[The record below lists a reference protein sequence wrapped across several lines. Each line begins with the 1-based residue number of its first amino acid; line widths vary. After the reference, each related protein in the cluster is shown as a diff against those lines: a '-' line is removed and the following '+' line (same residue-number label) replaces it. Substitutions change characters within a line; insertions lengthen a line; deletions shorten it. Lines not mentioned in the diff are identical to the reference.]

1 MKTKKASKKVSR
13 MDDFVAVILAHGR
26 PDKCHTFHSLRRSGY
41 TGKILILLDNEDKT
55 KDRYEELFGAENVAV
70 FDKLQVSRQYPNADN
85 FDNRRAVVYARN
97 ASFQVVKSLGYRW
110 FMQLD
115 DDYLNYRYRV
125 NEEGVYNVG
134 GMVIRNMDTVF
145 SSMLDFYL
153 DTPCT
158 SIAMSQGGDHVGG
171 GENGAKGWRLLRKA
185 MNSWICDSH
194 NPFTFVG
201 RMNEDVSAYVR
212 LGVVGHL
219 FFTIQQVMLSQVATQ
234 AAEGG
239 MSATY
244 AENGTYVKSFYTV
257 MMQPSSVRIGEIGKT
272 HLRLHHSINPRYTY
286 PKVLR
291 EECRKP

>member
-1 MKTKKASKKVSR
+1 MKTKKANKKASK
-13 MDDFVAVILAHGR
+13 MDSFVAVILAHGR
-26 PDKCHTFHSLRRSGY
+26 PDKCFTYHSLRRAGY

-55 KDRYEELFGAENVAV
+55 RAKYEELYGVENVAV
-70 FDKLQVSRQYPNADN
+70 FDKLKASKDYPNADN
-85 FDNRRAVVYARN
+85 FENRRAVVYARN
-97 ASFQVVKSLGYRW
+97 ASFQVVKELGYRW
-110 FMQLD
+110 FIQLD
-115 DDYLNYRYRV
+115 DDYTELRYRV
-125 NEEGVYNVG
+125 NEEGFYSEG
-134 GMVIRNMDTVF
+134 GMVVRNLDTIF
-145 SSMLDFYL
+145 SIMLDFYL
-153 DTPCT
+153 ETPCL
-158 SIAMSQGGDHVGG
+158 SVAMSQGGDHIGG
-171 GENGAKGWRLLRKA
+171 ATSVSTGWRLLRKA
-185 MNSWICDSH
+185 MNSWICDTD

-219 FFTIQQVMLSQVATQ
+219 FFTFTQVMLYQVPTQ

-257 MMQPSSVRIGEIGKT
+257 MMQPSSVKVGEIGKT

-291 EECRKP
+291 EEHRKE